1 LEMLRRVGTSVTR
14 RALAAQPGA
23 ASEGP
28 EGQKLRERQV
38 ARFQQ
43 LGRQESGRPLSQAS
57 ARGLVQVAELSAI
70 VAASCASKKRSRQD
84 ARLEDAVRSQLKLE
98 HCLEV
103 LCQDKVL
110 SASLVRHVGN
120 FCWHSAWAA
129 AWKSQ
134 VSSSKTGKAAE
145 EVQLVQLQHRLD
157 AVRAELAA
165 DGAQICPLVPPEQK
179 GWKGVNLGGWLL
191 WECGPADSA
200 PIVKAVGKIPLD
212 EWTLSQELREQYGA
226 AEAKR
231 MMAEHRATFITKRD
245 FKEIAAYGMN
255 AVRIPFGY
263 WLVTG
268 PRKGEPF
275 LGPDLKTLDRAFQ
288 WAEETGLQVVLSF
301 HGTVGFQSDH
311 QASGRA
317 NNAWQPK
324 SWDPNASISVLRKVA
339 ERYKNRS
346 SLGGITVVNEPS
358 YDIPLQKLLK
368 YYKDAYQSIRGAGV
382 PERVQVIL
390 PVYHR
395 EISEFKGHFPKARY
409 KNVVF
414 DVHVYQVFGEDWF
427 NMSLADH
434 LRWAS
439 GRTKTHDVKDFAKA
453 GERVIVSEWSLALPV
468 ENFRTTI
475 AREWFYLS
483 EAEKN
488 AVLRSFALRQLCCF
502 AAYSEGYFFWSWK
515 DDHSIEWSFQAAGER
530 GLLPVGSPPRPL
542 LPVMRENLLSPPGS
556 TGSSQWQAKSSVGL
570 FSSKTRILQEGAP
583 EITWRNKV
591 KRRGRRLKHRKGA

>member
-1 LEMLRRVGTSVTR
+1 VTR
-14 RALAAQPGA
+14 RALAAQQSAQKASAGA
-23 ASEGP
+23 AATAAK
-28 EGQKLRERQV
+28 KLPRERHAAQI
-38 ARFQQ
+38 QQ
-43 LGRQESGRPLSQAS
+43 LSRQSSGRPLSQAS
-57 ARGLVQVAELSAI
+57 ARGLVEVAELAAV
-70 VAASCASKKRSRQD
+70 VAASCTSKKRGRQD
-84 ARLEDAVRSQLKLE
+84 GRLEDAVHSQLQLE
-98 HCLEV
+98 KCLEV

-134 VSSSKTGKAAE
+134 VLSFKARRTME
-145 EVQLVQLQHRLD
+145 EDLQLLQLQHRLD

-179 GWKGVNLGGWLL
+179 GWRGVNLGGWLL
-191 WECGPADSA
+191 WECGPADRA
-200 PIVKAVGKIPLD
+200 PVVQAVDKIPLD
-212 EWTLSQELREQYGA
+212 EWTLSQELRAKYGA
-226 AEAKR
+226 KEAKQ
-231 MMAEHRATFITKRD
+231 MMAHHRATFITKRD
-245 FKEIAAYGMN
+245 FKEIADLGLN

-263 WLVTG
+263 WIVTG

-275 LGPDLKTLDRAFQ
+275 LGPDLKALDNAFQ
-288 WAEETGLQVVLSF
+288 WAEETQLQVVLSF

-317 NNAWQPK
+317 DKDWDPK
-324 SWDPNASISVLRKVA
+324 SWDPAASIQILRQVA
-339 ERYKNRS
+339 ERYKHRS

-358 YDIPLQKLLK
+358 YDIAFPKLVK
-368 YYKDAYQSIRGAGV
+368 YYKDAYNAIRAAGV

-395 EISEFKGHFPKARY
+395 EIAEFKGHFPLQRY

-434 LRWAS
+434 LRWAR
-439 GRTKTHDVKDFAKA
+439 GLTKSHDVKDIAKA
-453 GERVIVSEWSLALPV
+453 GQRVIVSEWSLALPV
-468 ENFRTTI
+468 ENFRTLI

-488 AVLRSFALRQLCCF
+488 AVLRSFALRQLCTF
-502 AAYSEGYFFWSWK
+502 AENSEGYFFWSWK
-515 DDHSIEWSFQAAGER
+515 DEHSIAWSMSECASR
-530 GLLPVGSPPRPL
+530 GLLPVGKPPRPL
-542 LPVMRENLLSPPGS
+542 LPVVRENLLAPP
-556 TGSSQWQAKSSVGL
+556 GSSQWQAKRSVGSL
-570 FSSKTRILQEGAP
+570 SSKARILQEGAP

-591 KRRGRRLKHRKGA
+591 KRKGRRALKQSKSA